1 MELDALMNRF
11 RIASRELFN
20 QYFRVDEPYDK
31 PDAWLLDE
39 RHSEIEELLFEKM
52 VLEAADL
59 PSSTYGFVNPRIV
72 VEVKGTAAPAMLNR
86 EIDSGYWD
94 CPLKEITQ
102 EAKLAFISFF
112 DWDQLGFRDNTY
124 VRVQVTEWQSH
135 PETVGKHAFI
145 EPLYV
150 RFIKG

>member
-1 MELDALMNRF
+1 
-11 RIASRELFN
+11 
-20 QYFRVDEPYDK
+20 
-31 PDAWLLDE
+31 
-39 RHSEIEELLFEKM
+39 M

-59 PSSTYGFVNPRIV
+59 PSSTYGFVNPKII

-94 CPLKEITQ
+94 YPLKEITQ
-102 EAKLAFISFF
+102 DAKLAFISFF

-135 PETVGKHAFI
+135 LETVGKHAFI

>member
-1 MELDALMNRF
+1 MELDVLMNRF

-20 QYFRVDEPYDK
+20 HYFRVEEPYDN
-31 PDAWLLDE
+31 PDAWLLEE

-59 PSSTYGFVNPRIV
+59 PSSTYGLVNPSV
-72 VEVKGTAAPAMLNR
+72 LVKLKGSAAPAMFNR

-94 CPLKEITQ
+94 YPLKEISQ
-102 EAKLAFISFF
+102 DAKLAFISFF

-124 VRVQVTEWQSH
+124 VRAQVLEWQSH
-135 PETVGKHAFI
+135 PETVGKHVFI
-145 EPLYV
+145 KPLYV
-150 RFIKG
+150 SYIKG

>member
-1 MELDALMNRF
+1 MNRF

-31 PDAWLLDE
+31 TEAWLLDE
-39 RHSEIEELLFEKM
+39 RHSEIEEILFEKM

-59 PSSTYGFVNPRIV
+59 PGNTYGFVNPNILV
-72 VEVKGTAAPAMLNR
+72 KLKGTAAPAMLNR

-94 CPLKEITQ
+94 YPLKEITQ
-102 EAKLAFISFF
+102 DSKLAFISFF

-124 VRVQVTEWQSH
+124 VRVQVVEWQSH

-150 RFIKG
+150 SYVKG